1 MTISWIF
8 SSPLQT
14 AVKKKA
20 EANKRQS
27 GLDEFISGNTL
38 RMIGIFQKKGALNR
52 SAAEMADLFSS
63 GMSSISIA
71 RTSAKYLQLTR
82 RLQTRLE
89 IAVPFHIKMG
99 SADCDKSDW
108 GNAGNRYHCC
118 AVLLSLVWLR
128 RRSAHLW

>member
-1 MTISWIF
+1 
-8 SSPLQT
+8 LQT

-89 IAVPFHIKMG
+89 IAVPF
-99 SADCDKSDW
+99 
-108 GNAGNRYHCC
+108 
-118 AVLLSLVWLR
+118 
-128 RRSAHLW
+128 